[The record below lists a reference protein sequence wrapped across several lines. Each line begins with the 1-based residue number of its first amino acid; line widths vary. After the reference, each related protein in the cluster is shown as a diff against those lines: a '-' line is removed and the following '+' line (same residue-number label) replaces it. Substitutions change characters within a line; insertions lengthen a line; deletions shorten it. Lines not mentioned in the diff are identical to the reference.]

1 MVKYTC
7 FICDRK
13 ISKESMG
20 KRVRCIYCGSKILF
34 KSRTALTK
42 VKAV

>member
-1 MVKYTC
+1 MADYKC
-7 FICDRK
+7 FSCDRAVK
-13 ISKESMG
+13 PEQMK

-34 KSRTALTK
+34 KTRTATKK